1 MPINL
6 YTLCES
12 KHRTIR
18 AVTLWV
24 RAHVVGEGGEC
35 SGRHIKFPTLMVH
48 LGEQCLSWTPCFL
61 SKQSL
66 LLSLSS
72 QVFVPVAGS
81 QAFVPYLLPPL
92 HPKTTRMH
100 PSLRQVSHKYRSTRS
115 QQHDWL
121 SHTCRHVPR
130 FHHEEKLAEALF
142 VFGFEVRLAVFSVGV
157 IKKNKLLYI

>member
-81 QAFVPYLLPPL
+81 QAFVPYLLPLCTPRR
-92 HPKTTRMH
+92 PACTRASDRSVTSIAQH
-100 PSLRQVSHKYRSTRS
+100 AVSSTIGSRTRVGTFPDFIMRKS
-115 QQHDWL
+115 WQ
-121 SHTCRHVPR
+121 RHC
-130 FHHEEKLAEALF
+130 
-142 VFGFEVRLAVFSVGV
+142 
-157 IKKNKLLYI
+157 LYLVLK